1 MGMLIVRRRRAQE
14 RQGQPV
20 NTTTSYSDL
29 FKTTSPYSVPSNNA
43 NKATETNNK
52 TPKKIVGNT

>member
-20 NTTTSYSDL
+20 NTTSYSDL
-29 FKTTSPYSVPSNNA
+29 FKTTSPYSVPSNTA